1 MGSTEDLCSTEDL
14 GSTEDSQGTPFMP
27 YGDVYRC
34 IISHNKSLY
43 PENFKLFNI
52 FAIECKIE

>member
-1 MGSTEDLCSTEDL
+1 MGSTEDL